1 MTGYLMYLS
10 STCVLSLIL
19 HIFLIY
25 LLINPSL
32 QLFSNIPRVHTLS
45 FFKNIIFLILNVG
58 YYHHL
63 DDSTIN
69 RLISVMNFILNFIL
83 IFTFNFIFN
92 FILNF
97 ILNSLFFLLFY
108 FFFYF
113 IFSSILLFLL
123 LLNAFSQPLLVGH
136 SIGTCQ
142 LFSKFR

>member
-1 MTGYLMYLS
+1 MYLS

-32 QLFSNIPRVHTLS
+32 QLFSKIPRVHTLS

-97 ILNSLFFLLFY
+97 ILNCILNFILNFILNSLFFLLFY

-113 IFSSILLFLL
+113 IISSSFERFQSTSFSRTQHWNMSIIL
-123 LLNAFSQPLLVGH
+123 
-136 SIGTCQ
+136 
-142 LFSKFR
+142 